1 MKTFNK
7 PQSPLSKH
15 NPIRIVLKWGKQFS
29 HLNRWPV
36 VLKRIGLDFVPK
48 TLKYWHFWVMWGTLT
63 LSILLSPILIDA
75 APNVDQKFT
84 MSQKSF
90 EKPLNTGQKLPIST
104 NPSPTLPFVRGGS
117 YCMDE
122 AQTSPRPNL
131 RKSLST
137 VAVPPSPNEGEGLG
151 VRSAMQ
157 INTLQTLS
165 QPQAHPMP
173 APLAQWQPKS
183 NGGDYFDQVK
193 PSPAGYLVW
202 SQFPV
207 KVYVAPLPEGV
218 LLGQEKWQAA
228 IASALQAWMP
238 FLSLELIDQESQ
250 ADIRIQGTPPKNRS
264 SGRVRS
270 AETRYEFYVSD
281 RQALAHRMTIYIRPN
296 QTEAYIKAATRH
308 ELGHALGIWGHS
320 PSEQDTM
327 YFSQVRNPAE
337 ISIRD
342 INTLKHVYH
351 QPTQLGW
358 PVTTSN

>member
-7 PQSPLSKH
+7 PQSLLSKH
-15 NPIRIVLKWGKQFS
+15 NPIRIALKRGKHFS

-36 VLKRIGLDFVPK
+36 LLKRVGLDLVPK
-48 TLKYWHFWVMWGTLT
+48 SLKYWHFWVMWGTLI

-84 MSQKSF
+84 MSQ
-90 EKPLNTGQKLPIST
+90 
-104 NPSPTLPFVRGGS
+104 
-117 YCMDE
+117 
-122 AQTSPRPNL
+122 
-131 RKSLST
+131 
-137 VAVPPSPNEGEGLG
+137 
-151 VRSAMQ
+151 
-157 INTLQTLS
+157 
-165 QPQAHPMP
+165 PQAHPMP
-173 APLAQWQPKS
+173 APLIQWQPKS
-183 NGGDYFDQVK
+183 NSEDYFDQVK
-193 PSPAGYLVW
+193 SSPAGYLVW

-207 KVYVAPLPEGV
+207 KVYIAPLPQGV
-218 LLGQEKWQAA
+218 LLGQQKWQAA
-228 IASALQAWMP
+228 IAAAIQSWTP
-238 FLSLELIDQESQ
+238 YLSLQLTDQESE

-264 SGRVRS
+264 GNRVRS

-281 RQALAHRMTIYIRPN
+281 RQTLAHRMTIYIRPN
-296 QTEAYIKAATRH
+296 QAEAYIKAATRH

-342 INTLKHVYH
+342 INTLKHVYK

-358 PVTTSN
+358 PVITQN